1 MNKIKIAIVD
11 DHKMFTDGLR
21 SVFMESNIYE
31 ILFVANNAQEALIAL
46 SKNDL
51 PDLIISDI
59 SMPEMNGFEFIK
71 IVKETYSEIKVLVIS
86 MFDTFYSNDQ
96 IDGYLLKDAS
106 TETIFEAIQSIVIN
120 NKKYFSPEVK
130 IVKIDTENQ
139 KNILTSRE
147 KEIIQL
153 IAQEYTSDEIAE
165 KLFLSK
171 LTVETHRK
179 NILIKLQ
186 VKNVAGLIKKAIIM
200 GIVK

>member
-130 IVKIDTENQ
+130 IVTINSEYQ
-139 KNILTSRE
+139 KNILTNRE

-153 IAQEYTSDEIAE
+153 IAQEYTSDEISE